1 VALLLNK
8 HHQLATNMKT
18 FIINLLLLIAFQIN
32 AQNTTSVMEKLY
44 IKTKIG
50 NIAVFKKEVQSDKTP
65 IIFLHGVYFDHHLWD
80 NQIAQITD
88 RTVFA
93 IDMPWHGESTENI
106 HKNWDLNDCSAM
118 LLEILDSLKTAKI
131 IAIGHSWGS
140 MTILRAAA
148 KNSEKF
154 ASVGLCNTPFEAAS
168 FGSKIGFSMQHSA
181 LLFKKFYIK
190 QAAKSLFGKQSLKDN
205 PALFEMLYQSMSKLS
220 GKQIRKTDR
229 FVILK
234 AENTISLIENLKIP
248 ALALKG
254 KDDYVPMPPKNIETS
269 IVKGGHVSP
278 IEAIKEVNEFCK
290 KVIEN
295 EKI

>member
-1 VALLLNK
+1 
-8 HHQLATNMKT
+8 MKT
-18 FIINLLLLIAFQIN
+18 YINYLFLFIAFQTN
-32 AQNTTSVMEKLY
+32 AQNTNLVMEKLH
-44 IKTKIG
+44 INTKIG

-65 IIFLHGVYFDHHLWD
+65 VIFLHGVYFDHHLWD

-88 RTVFA
+88 RTVYA

-106 HKNWDLNDCSAM
+106 QKNWTLNDCSAM
-118 LLEILDSLKTAKI
+118 LLDILDNLKTPKI

-148 KNSEKF
+148 KNFEKF

-190 QAAKSLFGKQSLKDN
+190 QGAKSLFGKQSLKDN

-229 FVILK
+229 FVILN
-234 AENTISLIENLKIP
+234 AENTISLIENLKVP
-248 ALALKG
+248 TLALKG
-254 KDDYVPMPPKNIETS
+254 KDDYVPTPPKNIETS

-278 IEAIKEVNEFCK
+278 IEAIKEVNVFCK
-290 KVIEN
+290 KVVDLGN
-295 EKI
+295 

>member
-1 VALLLNK
+1 
-8 HHQLATNMKT
+8 
-18 FIINLLLLIAFQIN
+18 
-32 AQNTTSVMEKLY
+32 
-44 IKTKIG
+44 
-50 NIAVFKKEVQSDKTP
+50 
-65 IIFLHGVYFDHHLWD
+65 
-80 NQIAQITD
+80 
-88 RTVFA
+88 
-93 IDMPWHGESTENI
+93 
-106 HKNWDLNDCSAM
+106 M
-118 LLEILDSLKTAKI
+118 LLDILDSLKTSKI

-140 MTILRAAA
+140 MTILRATA
-148 KNSEKF
+148 KNPEKF
-154 ASVGLCNTPFEAAS
+154 ASVGLCNMPFEAAT
-168 FGSKIGFSMQHSA
+168 FGDKIGFSLQHSA

-205 PALFEMLYQSMSKLS
+205 PALFETLYQSMSKLS

-234 AENTISLIENLKIP
+234 AENTTSLLENLKVA

-254 KDDYVPMPPKNIETS
+254 KEDYLPAPSKNIETS